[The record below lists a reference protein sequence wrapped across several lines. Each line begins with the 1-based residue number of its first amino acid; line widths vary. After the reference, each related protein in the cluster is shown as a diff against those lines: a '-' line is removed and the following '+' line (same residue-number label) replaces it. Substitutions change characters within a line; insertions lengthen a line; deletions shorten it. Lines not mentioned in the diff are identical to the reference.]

1 MDDDP
6 HTHRGRAVAGER
18 GVWLHAVTR
27 GADACPLDGLTGVGG
42 CTVRTVEAGGLVAMV
57 GSVDLAQFGEEPLRR
72 NLEDPAWLETV
83 ARAHHSV
90 VVAAVGRSGPVVPA
104 RLATVYHDD
113 AGVRAMLEQRRADF
127 EAVLDRVDGRTEWGV
142 KMYAEPAAV
151 PASEPAGRS
160 SPGTARPGTAY
171 LRRRRAQL
179 SAEDQR
185 WQLAG
190 ESAEEVHAALADYAE
205 AARRHPPQDRRL
217 SGRMEPMV
225 LNGTYL
231 VDTRRSG
238 RFEEAVTVQAD
249 RHPLLHLELT
259 GPWPPYSFAMVDE
272 EPPR

>member
-1 MDDDP
+1 MDDDR
-6 HTHRGRAVAGER
+6 HAHRRRAIAGES

-27 GADACPLDGLTGVGG
+27 GAELCPLGGLTGVGG
-42 CTVRTVEAGGLVAMV
+42 CALRTVEAGGLVAVV

-72 NLEDPAWLETV
+72 NLEDLAWLETV
-83 ARAHHSV
+83 ARAHHS

-113 AGVRAMLEQRRADF
+113 AGVRAMLQQRRADF
-127 EAVLDRVDGRTEWGV
+127 EAVLDRVDGCTEWGV

-151 PASEPAGRS
+151 PASAPGGTS

-190 ESAEEVHAALADYAE
+190 DSADAVHAALADCAE

-217 SGRMEPMV
+217 SGRTEPMV

-231 VDTRRSG
+231 VDARRSG
-238 RFEEAVTVQAD
+238 RFEEAVTAQAD
-249 RHPLLHLELT
+249 RHPRLHLELT